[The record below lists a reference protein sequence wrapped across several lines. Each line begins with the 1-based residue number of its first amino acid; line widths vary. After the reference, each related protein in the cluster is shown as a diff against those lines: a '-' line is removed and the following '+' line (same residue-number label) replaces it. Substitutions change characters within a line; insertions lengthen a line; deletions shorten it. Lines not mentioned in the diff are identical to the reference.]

1 MLKRMMK
8 YAAKHGYDGI
18 SWTPG
23 EQQAERYDLSKQ
35 VKELF
40 YYPDTQRLIAYDH
53 AETRIMNDVIPPKNC
68 PTQSARKQH
77 KSCSK
82 RLHLES
88 FSRGNGR

>member
-1 MLKRMMK
+1 MIQ
-8 YAAKHGYDGI
+8 YASTHGYDGI

-53 AETRIMNDVIPPKNC
+53 AGTGIMNDVIPPDKLPDTIGKEAAQKLLETPPLANR
-68 PTQSARKQH
+68 SAEETAIR
-77 KSCSK
+77 
-82 RLHLES
+82 
-88 FSRGNGR
+88 